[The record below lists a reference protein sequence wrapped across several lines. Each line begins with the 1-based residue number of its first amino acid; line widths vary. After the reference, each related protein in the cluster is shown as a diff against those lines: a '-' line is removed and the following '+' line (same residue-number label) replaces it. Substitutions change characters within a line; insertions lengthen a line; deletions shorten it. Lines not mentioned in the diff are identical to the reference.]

1 MIWEVCTV
9 LTLGNSWDLSL
20 ATCISTGICQTSL
33 HDYMLTLQ
41 TACVEKKK
49 KSEKEESERKVI
61 HKAPVEYPITGQRQA
76 RLN

>member
-1 MIWEVCTV
+1 
-9 LTLGNSWDLSL
+9 
-20 ATCISTGICQTSL
+20 
-33 HDYMLTLQ
+33 MLTLQ
-41 TACVEKKK
+41 TACVKKK